1 MRDAIA
7 SSTRDLM
14 ERDKK
19 RNQQLN
25 KARQQNEKFIKW
37 AHKIQTN
44 LKKSINNKK
53 ETQAEELYKE
63 FKGKIELF
71 TVDKKPQ

>member
-14 ERDKK
+14 EKDRKRD
-19 RNQQLN
+19 QQLN

-44 LKKSINNKK
+44 LKKCVDNKQEPK
-53 ETQAEELYKE
+53 AEEL
-63 FKGKIELF
+63 
-71 TVDKKPQ
+71 